1 MGEMEDQV
9 DEIKRKTDIVGVV
22 GSYVVLKKLGR
33 HHKGLCPFHSEK
45 TPSFMVNEEM
55 GLYKCFGCGAGGD
68 VIKFL
73 MEIEGIEFREAL
85 ERLAE
90 KAGVTL
96 INRRRD
102 DNDERAKMLEVMDLA
117 ARYYHWLLMEGNAGA
132 AAREYL
138 KGRSINEKL
147 METFNIG
154 FAMQSWE
161 GLVNYLIKKKG
172 YSEELL
178 EKVGLVSRKSSGG
191 GVYDKF
197 RGRVMFPLQDAG
209 GKVVG
214 FTGRILPTASSTM
227 QVGRPDFEEP
237 KYMNSPETVLY
248 HKSRM
253 LYGFFQAKKAI
264 RENKRVV
271 LVEGQ
276 MDCISSF
283 AAGVTET
290 VAVGGTALTED
301 QVEMIARLADKIY
314 LSMDADEA
322 GSVAIK
328 RSVELAEK
336 RGMSIKVVQ
345 LEGGKDP
352 DEIARKSASKW
363 KEMVENSVDVYE
375 YVMDG
380 ALKKYDATKVDGIKN
395 ITNEVVPFLAKIE
408 NGVVREV
415 WSKRLADKLGVATKG
430 VMGEVDK
437 KISGKQETKYSDG
450 GNDERVAEK
459 RIVRLS
465 RRLIC
470 QLILRQEAVE
480 VVAPWFG
487 GVSVCGAEGKLISWL
502 LENREKGPIEELV
515 KKIPEELREVAGES
529 YMAEDS
535 TEIPGQKE
543 VEEAAVQLLR
553 EIIRDLKKELML
565 EMNKARQEKNEESED
580 EIFAKLNELNKKES
594 KVIAFLG

>member
-1 MGEMEDQV
+1 MEDQV
-9 DEIKRKTDIVGVV
+9 DEIKRKTDIVGVI
-22 GSYVVLKKLGR
+22 GSYVPLKKMGR

-73 MEIEGIEFREAL
+73 MEIEGIDFREAL

-90 KAGVTL
+90 RAGVKL

-102 DNDERAKMLEVMDLA
+102 ENDERSKMLEVLDLA
-117 ARYYHWLLMEGNAGA
+117 ARYYHWLLMEGKVGAG
-132 AAREYL
+132 AREYL
-138 KGRSINEKL
+138 AGRKINTKI
-147 METFNIG
+147 METFNLG
-154 FAMQSWE
+154 FAMQSWD
-161 GLVNYLIKKKG
+161 GLTNYLIKKKG
-172 YSEELL
+172 YKEELL
-178 EKVGLVSRKSSGG
+178 EKVGLVSRKSKGD

-214 FTGRILPTASSTM
+214 FTGRVLPALAKE
-227 QVGRPDFEEP
+227 DEP
-237 KYMNSPETVLY
+237 KYMNSPETSLY

-253 LYGFFQAKKAI
+253 LYGFYQAKKAV
-264 RENKRVV
+264 REKKRVV

-283 AAGVTET
+283 TAGVTET

-301 QVEMIARLADKIY
+301 QVEMMARLADKIY

-328 RSVELAEK
+328 RSIELAEK
-336 RGMSIKVVQ
+336 RGLSIKIVQ

-352 DEIARKSASKW
+352 DEIARNSSDKW
-363 KEMVENSVDVYE
+363 KDLVEKSVDVYE
-375 YVMDG
+375 YIMNG
-380 ALKKYDATKVDGIKN
+380 AFKKYDVNKIEGVKK
-395 ITNEVVPFLAKIE
+395 ITEEVVPFLAKIE

-415 WSKRLADKLGVATKG
+415 WAKRLAERIGVATKG
-430 VMGEVDK
+430 VMAEIDK
-437 KISGKQETKYSDG
+437 KISGKQESTNKD
-450 GNDERVAEK
+450 DDLEKDVDDKRVVK
-459 RIVRLS
+459 LS
-465 RRLIC
+465 RRLIG

-480 VVAPWFG
+480 MVAPWFT
-487 GVSVCGAEGKLISWL
+487 GVKIAGAEGKLISWL
-502 LENREKGPIEELV
+502 LENRENEPVEDLV
-515 KKIPEELREVAGES
+515 QKIPEELREVAGES

-535 TEIPGQKE
+535 NEVPGQKE

-553 EIIRDLKKELML
+553 EIIRDRKKELMV
-565 EMNKARQEKNEESED
+565 EMNEARKEKNSEKED
-580 EIFAKLNELNKKES
+580 EIFSSLNELNKKES

>member
-1 MGEMEDQV
+1 MEDQV
-9 DEIKRKTDIVGVV
+9 EEIKRKTDIVGVV
-22 GSYVVLKKLGR
+22 GSYVALKKMGR

-90 KAGVTL
+90 KAGVKL
-96 INRRRD
+96 VSRRRD
-102 DNDERAKMLEVMDLA
+102 DNDERAKMLEVMELA

-138 KGRSINEKL
+138 KGRKIDEKL
-147 METFNIG
+147 MENFNLG

-161 GLVNYLIKKKG
+161 GVVNYLIKKKG

-178 EKVGLVSRKSSGG
+178 EKVGLVSRKSKEG

-197 RGRVMFPLQDAG
+197 RGRIMFPLQDAG

-214 FTGRILPTASSTM
+214 FTGRILPSLAK
-227 QVGRPDFEEP
+227 DDEP
-237 KYMNSPETVLY
+237 KYMNSPETTLY

-264 RENKRVV
+264 REKKRVV

-283 AAGVTET
+283 ASGVAET

-301 QVEMIARLADKIY
+301 QVELLARLADKIY

-345 LEGGKDP
+345 IEGGKDP
-352 DEIARKSASKW
+352 DEIARKSPGKW
-363 KEMVENSVDVYE
+363 RELVEKSVDVYE
-375 YVMDG
+375 FVMDG
-380 ALKKYDATKVDGIKN
+380 AFKKFDVTKVDGIKK
-395 ITNEVVPFLAKIE
+395 ITEEVVPFLAKIE
-408 NGVVREV
+408 NDVVREV
-415 WSKRLADKLGVATKG
+415 WAKRLADKIGVATKG
-430 VMGEVDK
+430 VMGEIEK
-437 KISGKQETKYSDG
+437 KISGRQETKITD
-450 GNDERVAEK
+450 DKKEEVVEK
-459 RIVRLS
+459 RIVKLA
-465 RRLIC
+465 RRLVGL
-470 QLILRQEAVE
+470 LILKQEAVKI
-480 VVAPWFG
+480 VSPWFG
-487 GVSVCGAEGKLISWL
+487 GVSIAGAEGKLITWL
-502 LENREKGPIEELV
+502 LENRENQPVDELV
-515 KKIPEELREVAGES
+515 KNIPEELREVAGEA

-535 TEIPGQKE
+535 EEVPGQKE

-553 EIIRDLKKELML
+553 EIIRDRKKELME
-565 EMNKARQEKNEESED
+565 EMNLARREKNEEKED

-594 KVIAFLG
+594 RVIAFLG

>member
-1 MGEMEDQV
+1 MEDQV
-9 DEIKRKTDIVGVV
+9 DEIKRKTDIVSVV

-73 MEIEGIEFREAL
+73 MEIEGIDFRDAL

-90 KAGVTL
+90 KAGVKL
-96 INRRRD
+96 VNRRRD
-102 DNDERAKMLEVMDLA
+102 DGDVRAKMLEVMDLA
-117 ARYYHWLLMEGNAGA
+117 ARYYHWLLMEGKAGES
-132 AAREYL
+132 AREYL
-138 KGRSINEKL
+138 KSRSISEKL
-147 METFNIG
+147 METFNLG

-214 FTGRILPTASSTM
+214 FTGRILPSLAK
-227 QVGRPDFEEP
+227 DDEP
-237 KYMNSPETVLY
+237 KYMNSPETALY

-253 LYGFFQAKKAI
+253 LYGFYQAKKAI
-264 RENKRVV
+264 RENKRAV

-283 AAGVTET
+283 AAGITET

-336 RGMSIKVVQ
+336 RGLNIKVVQ

-375 YVMDG
+375 YVMER
-380 ALKKYDATKVDGIKN
+380 ALKKYDVTKVEGIKN

-415 WSKRLADKLGVATKG
+415 WSKRLAEKLGVATKG
-430 VMGEVDK
+430 VMGEIDK
-437 KISGKQETKYSDG
+437 NISGKQDFG
-450 GNDERVAEK
+450 RVEKNNENIVEEK
-459 RIVRLS
+459 RIVKLS
-465 RRLIC
+465 RRLIG

-480 VVAPWFG
+480 VVAPWFS
-487 GVSVCGAEGKLISWL
+487 GVSVGGAEGKLISWL
-502 LENREKGPIEELV
+502 LENRERESIEELV
-515 KKIPEELREVAGES
+515 KKIPGELREVAGES
-529 YMAEDS
+529 YMADDS
-535 TEIPGQKE
+535 SDVPGQKE
-543 VEEAAVQLLR
+543 VEEAAVLLLR
-553 EIIRDLKKELML
+553 EIIRDLKKELMA
-565 EMNKARQEKNEESED
+565 EMNVARQEKNEDKED

-594 KVIAFLG
+594 KVITFLG

>member
-1 MGEMEDQV
+1 MEDQV
-9 DEIKRKTDIVGVV
+9 EEIKRKTDIVGVV
-22 GSYVVLKKLGR
+22 GSYVALKKMGR

-90 KAGVTL
+90 KAGVKL
-96 INRRRD
+96 VSRRRD
-102 DNDERAKMLEVMDLA
+102 DNDERTKMLEVMDLA
-117 ARYYHWLLMEGNAGA
+117 ARYYHWLLMEGNAGE

-138 KGRSINEKL
+138 RGRKINEKL
-147 METFNIG
+147 IETFNIG

-161 GLVNYLIKKKG
+161 GVVNYLIKKKG

-178 EKVGLVSRKSSGG
+178 EKVGLVSRKSKDG

-197 RGRVMFPLQDAG
+197 RGRIMFPLQDAG

-214 FTGRILPTASSTM
+214 FTGRILPSLAK
-227 QVGRPDFEEP
+227 DDEP
-237 KYMNSPETVLY
+237 KYMNSPETALY

-253 LYGFFQAKKAI
+253 LYGFFQAKKAV
-264 RENKRVV
+264 REKRRAI

-283 AAGVTET
+283 ASGITET

-301 QVEMIARLADKIY
+301 QVELLARLADKIY

-345 LEGGKDP
+345 IEGGKDP
-352 DEIARKSASKW
+352 DEIARKSPEKW
-363 KEMVENSVDVYE
+363 RELVEKSVDVYE
-375 YVMDG
+375 FIMT
-380 ALKKYDATKVDGIKN
+380 AAFKKFDATKVEGIKK
-395 ITNEVVPFLAKIE
+395 ITEEVVPFLAKIE

-415 WSKRLADKLGVATKG
+415 WAKRLADKIGVATKG
-430 VMGEVDK
+430 VIGEIEK
-437 KISGKQETKYSDG
+437 KISGKQETKNTSE
-450 GNDERVAEK
+450 ERGEVEEK
-459 RIVRLS
+459 RIVKLA
-465 RRLIC
+465 RRLIGL
-470 QLILRQEAVE
+470 LILRQEAVK
-480 VVAPWFG
+480 VVAPRFG
-487 GVSVCGAEGKLISWL
+487 GVSVAGAEGKLITWL
-502 LENREKGPIEELV
+502 LENGENQPVDELV
-515 KKIPEELREVAGES
+515 KNIPEELREVAGEA

-535 TEIPGQKE
+535 EEVPGQKE

-553 EIIRDLKKELML
+553 EIIRDRKKEIME
-565 EMNKARQEKNEESED
+565 EMNLARREKNEEKED

-594 KVIAFLG
+594 KIIAFLG

>member
-1 MGEMEDQV
+1 MEDQV
-9 DEIKRKTDIVGVV
+9 DEIKRKTDIVGVI
-22 GSYVVLKKLGR
+22 GTYVPLKKLGR

-45 TPSFMVNEEM
+45 TASFMVNEEM

-90 KAGVTL
+90 KAGVKL
-96 INRRRD
+96 ISRKRD
-102 DNDERAKMLEVMDLA
+102 ENDERTKMLEVMDLA

-132 AAREYL
+132 GAREYL
-138 KGRSINEKL
+138 KGRNVNEKL

-161 GLVNYLIKKKG
+161 GVVNYLIKKKG

-178 EKVGLVSRKSSGG
+178 EKVGLVSRKSKGE

-197 RGRVMFPLQDAG
+197 RGRIMFPLQDAG

-214 FTGRILPTASSTM
+214 FTGRILPALAK
-227 QVGRPDFEEP
+227 DDEP
-237 KYMNSPETVLY
+237 KYMNSPETALY

-253 LYGFFQAKKAI
+253 LYGFFQAKKEI
-264 RENKRVV
+264 REKKRVV

-276 MDCISSF
+276 MDCISSY
-283 AAGVTET
+283 AAGISET

-301 QVEMIARLADKIY
+301 QVELIARLADKIY

-322 GSVAIK
+322 GSAAIK

-336 RGMSIKVVQ
+336 RGLSIKVVQ
-345 LEGGKDP
+345 IEGGKDP
-352 DEIARKSASKW
+352 DEIARKSPEKW
-363 KEMVENSVDVYE
+363 REMVETSVDVYE
-375 YVMDG
+375 FVMNG
-380 ALKKYDATKVDGIKN
+380 AFNKYDVSKVDGVKK
-395 ITNEVVPFLAKIE
+395 ITEEVVPFLAKIE
-408 NGVVREV
+408 NGVVREI
-415 WSKRLADKLGVATKG
+415 WAKRLAEKIGVATKG
-430 VMGEVDK
+430 VLGEIEK
-437 KISGKQETKYSDG
+437 KISGKSEMKNPNEGKET
-450 GNDERVAEK
+450 EVEEK
-459 RIVRLS
+459 RMVKLA
-465 RRLIC
+465 RRLIGL
-470 QLILRQEAVE
+470 LILRQEAVGI
-480 VVAPWFG
+480 VAPWFV
-487 GVSVCGAEGKLISWL
+487 GVSVAGAEGKLITWL
-502 LENREKGPIEELV
+502 LENRESQAVEELV
-515 KKIPEELREVAGES
+515 KNIPEELRDVAGES

-535 TEIPGQKE
+535 VDVPGQKE

-553 EIIRDLKKELML
+553 EIIRDRKKEIMA
-565 EMNKARQEKNEESED
+565 EMNIARQEKNEEKED

>member
-1 MGEMEDQV
+1 MEDQV
-9 DEIKRKTDIVGVV
+9 EEIKRKTDIVGVV
-22 GSYVVLKKLGR
+22 GSYVALKKMGR

-90 KAGVTL
+90 KAGVKL
-96 INRRRD
+96 ISRRRD
-102 DNDERAKMLEVMDLA
+102 DGDARAKMLEVMDLA

-138 KGRSINEKL
+138 KGRKINEKL
-147 METFNIG
+147 METFNLG

-161 GLVNYLIKKKG
+161 GVVNYLIKKKG

-178 EKVGLVSRKSSGG
+178 EKVGLVSRKSKEG

-197 RGRVMFPLQDAG
+197 RGRIMFPLQDAG

-214 FTGRILPTASSTM
+214 FTGRILPSLAK
-227 QVGRPDFEEP
+227 DDEP
-237 KYMNSPETVLY
+237 KYMNSPETALY

-264 RENKRVV
+264 REKKRVV

-283 AAGVTET
+283 ASGITET

-301 QVEMIARLADKIY
+301 QIELLARLADKIY

-328 RSVELAEK
+328 RSVELAER
-336 RGMSIKVVQ
+336 RGMNIKVVQ
-345 LEGGKDP
+345 IEGGKDP
-352 DEIARKSASKW
+352 DEIARKSPEKW
-363 KEMVENSVDVYE
+363 RELVEKSVDVYE
-375 YVMDG
+375 FIMDS
-380 ALKKYDATKVDGIKN
+380 AFKKFDVTKVDGVKK
-395 ITNEVVPFLAKIE
+395 ITEEVVPFLAKIE
-408 NGVVREV
+408 NDVVREV
-415 WSKRLADKLGVATKG
+415 WAKRLADKIGVATKG
-430 VMGEVDK
+430 VIGEIEK
-437 KISGKQETKYSDG
+437 KIFGKQEIKMAD
-450 GNDERVAEK
+450 DKKEEVAEK
-459 RIVRLS
+459 RIVKLA
-465 RRLIC
+465 RRLIGL
-470 QLILRQEAVE
+470 LIMKQEAVKI
-480 VVAPWFG
+480 VSPWFG
-487 GVSVCGAEGKLISWL
+487 GVSVAGAEGKLIAWL
-502 LENREKGPIEELV
+502 LENRENQPVDELV
-515 KKIPEELREVAGES
+515 KNIPEELREVAGEA

-535 TEIPGQKE
+535 EEVPGQKE

-553 EIIRDLKKELML
+553 EIIRDRKKELME
-565 EMNKARQEKNEESED
+565 EMNLARRERNEEKED

-594 KVIAFLG
+594 RVIAFLG

>member
-1 MGEMEDQV
+1 MEDQV
-9 DEIKRKTDIVGVV
+9 DEIKRKTDIVSVV

-73 MEIEGIEFREAL
+73 MEIEGIDFRDAL

-90 KAGVTL
+90 KVGVKL
-96 INRRRD
+96 VNRRRD
-102 DNDERAKMLEVMDLA
+102 DGDVRAKMLEVMDLA
-117 ARYYHWLLMEGNAGA
+117 ARYYHWLLMEGKAGES
-132 AAREYL
+132 AREYL
-138 KGRSINEKL
+138 KSRSISEKL
-147 METFNIG
+147 METFNLG

-214 FTGRILPTASSTM
+214 FTGRILPSLAK
-227 QVGRPDFEEP
+227 DDEP
-237 KYMNSPETVLY
+237 KYMNSPETALY

-253 LYGFFQAKKAI
+253 LYGFYQAKKAI
-264 RENKRVV
+264 RENKRAV

-283 AAGVTET
+283 AAGITET

-336 RGMSIKVVQ
+336 RGLNIKVVQ

-375 YVMDG
+375 YVMER
-380 ALKKYDATKVDGIKN
+380 ALKKYDVTKVEGIKN

-415 WSKRLADKLGVATKG
+415 WSKRLAEKLGVATKG
-430 VMGEVDK
+430 VMGEIDK
-437 KISGKQETKYSDG
+437 NISGKKDIEKNDDG
-450 GNDERVAEK
+450 IDTVVEK
-459 RIVRLS
+459 RIVKLS
-465 RRLIC
+465 RRLIG

-480 VVAPWFG
+480 AVAPWFS
-487 GVSVCGAEGKLISWL
+487 GVSVGGAEGKLISWL
-502 LENREKGPIEELV
+502 LENRERESIEELV
-515 KKIPEELREVAGES
+515 KKIPGELREVAGES
-529 YMAEDS
+529 YMADDS
-535 TEIPGQKE
+535 SDVPGQKE
-543 VEEAAVQLLR
+543 VEEAAVLLLR
-553 EIIRDLKKELML
+553 EIIRDLKKELMA
-565 EMNKARQEKNEESED
+565 EMNVARQEKNEDKED

-594 KVIAFLG
+594 KVITFLG

>member
-1 MGEMEDQV
+1 MEDQV
-9 DEIKRKTDIVGVV
+9 EEIKRKTDIVGVV
-22 GSYVVLKKLGR
+22 GSYVVLKKMGR

-90 KAGVTL
+90 KAGVKL
-96 INRRRD
+96 VSRRRD
-102 DNDERAKMLEVMDLA
+102 DSDERAKMLEVMDLA

-138 KGRSINEKL
+138 GSRKINEKL
-147 METFNIG
+147 METFNLG

-161 GLVNYLIKKKG
+161 GVVNYLIKKKG

-178 EKVGLVSRKSSGG
+178 EKVGLVSRKSKEG
-191 GVYDKF
+191 GVFDKF
-197 RGRVMFPLQDAG
+197 RGRIMFPLQDAG

-214 FTGRILPTASSTM
+214 FTGRILPTLAK
-227 QVGRPDFEEP
+227 DDEP
-237 KYMNSPETVLY
+237 KYMNSPETALY

-264 RENKRVV
+264 REKKRVV

-276 MDCISSF
+276 MDCISSY
-283 AAGVTET
+283 AAGITET

-301 QVEMIARLADKIY
+301 QIELLARLADKIY

-336 RGMSIKVVQ
+336 RGMNIKVVQ
-345 LEGGKDP
+345 IEGGKDP
-352 DEIARKSASKW
+352 DEIARKSPEKW
-363 KEMVENSVDVYE
+363 KELVEKSVDVYE
-375 YVMDG
+375 FIMDG
-380 ALKKYDATKVDGIKN
+380 AFKKFDVTKVDGVKK
-395 ITNEVVPFLAKIE
+395 ITEEVVPFLAKIE
-408 NGVVREV
+408 NDVVREV
-415 WSKRLADKLGVATKG
+415 WAKRLADKIGVATKG
-430 VMGEVDK
+430 VMGEIEK
-437 KISGKQETKYSDG
+437 KIFGKQEIKNTSE
-450 GNDERVAEK
+450 ERGKVEEK
-459 RIVRLS
+459 RIVKLA
-465 RRLIC
+465 RRLIGL
-470 QLILRQEAVE
+470 LILKQEAVKI
-480 VVAPWFG
+480 VSPWFG
-487 GVSVCGAEGKLISWL
+487 GVSVAGAEGKLITWL
-502 LENREKGPIEELV
+502 LENRENQPVDELV
-515 KKIPEELREVAGES
+515 KNIPEELREVAGEA

-535 TEIPGQKE
+535 EEVPGQKE

-553 EIIRDLKKELML
+553 EIIRDRKKELME
-565 EMNKARQEKNEESED
+565 EMNLARRERNEEKED

-594 KVIAFLG
+594 RVIAFLG

>member
-1 MGEMEDQV
+1 MEDQV
-9 DEIKRKTDIVGVV
+9 EEIKRKTDIVGVI
-22 GSYVVLKKLGR
+22 GAYVALKKMGR

-55 GLYKCFGCGAGGD
+55 GLYKCFGCGEGGD
-68 VIKFL
+68 VFKFL
-73 MEIEGIEFREAL
+73 MEIEGIDFREAL

-90 KAGVTL
+90 KAGVKL

-117 ARYYHWLLMEGNAGA
+117 ARYFHWLLTEGNAGA
-132 AAREYL
+132 GAREYL
-138 KGRSINEKL
+138 KSRKINEKL
-147 METFNIG
+147 METFNLG
-154 FAMQSWE
+154 FAMQSWDS
-161 GLVNYLIKKKG
+161 LTNYLIKKKG

-178 EKVGLVSRKSSGG
+178 EKVGLVSRKMKGE

-214 FTGRILPTASSTM
+214 FTGRILPALAK
-227 QVGRPDFEEP
+227 DDEP
-237 KYMNSPETVLY
+237 KYMNSPETALY

-264 RENKRVV
+264 RENKRVI

-276 MDCISSF
+276 TDCISSY
-283 AAGVTET
+283 AAGITET

-301 QVEMIARLADKIY
+301 QVEILARLADKIY

-345 LEGGKDP
+345 IEGGKDP
-352 DEIARKSASKW
+352 DEIARNHPDKW
-363 KEMVENSVDVYE
+363 KELVDSSVDVYE
-375 YVMDG
+375 YVMNR
-380 ALKKYDATKVDGIKN
+380 AFKKYDVTKVEEIKK
-395 ITNEVVPFLAKIE
+395 ISEEVVPFLAKIE

-415 WSKRLADKLGVATKG
+415 WAKRLAEKLGVATKG
-430 VMGEVDK
+430 VMGEIDK
-437 KISGKQETKYSDG
+437 KLSGKQESIHTDGENSDKTED
-450 GNDERVAEK
+450 NRVIK
-459 RIVRLS
+459 LS
-465 RRLIC
+465 RRLIG

-480 VVAPWFG
+480 VVAPWFA
-487 GVSVCGAEGKLISWL
+487 GVNVSGAEGKLISWL
-502 LENREKGPIEELV
+502 LENRESLPIEELV
-515 KKIPEELREVAGES
+515 KKIPDELREVAGES
-529 YMAEDS
+529 YMSEDS
-535 TEIPGQKE
+535 TEVPGQKE

-553 EIIRDLKKELML
+553 EIIRDRKKELML
-565 EMNKARQEKNEESED
+565 EMGRARQEKNEEKEE
-580 EIFAKLNELNKKES
+580 EIFVLLNELNKKES
-594 KVIAFLG
+594 KIIAFLG

>member
-1 MGEMEDQV
+1 MEDQV
-9 DEIKRKTDIVGVV
+9 EEIKRKTDIVGVV
-22 GSYVVLKKLGR
+22 GSYVALKKMGR

-90 KAGVTL
+90 KAGVKL
-96 INRRRD
+96 ISRRRD
-102 DNDERAKMLEVMDLA
+102 DGDARAKMLEVMDLA

-138 KGRSINEKL
+138 KGRKINEKL
-147 METFNIG
+147 METFNLG

-161 GLVNYLIKKKG
+161 GVVNYLIKKKG

-178 EKVGLVSRKSSGG
+178 EKVGLVSRKSKEG

-197 RGRVMFPLQDAG
+197 RGRIMFPLQDAG

-214 FTGRILPTASSTM
+214 FTGRILPSLAK
-227 QVGRPDFEEP
+227 DDEP
-237 KYMNSPETVLY
+237 KYMNSPETALY

-264 RENKRVV
+264 REKKRVV

-283 AAGVTET
+283 ASGITET

-301 QVEMIARLADKIY
+301 QIELLARLADKIY

-328 RSVELAEK
+328 RSVELAER
-336 RGMSIKVVQ
+336 RGMNIKVVQ
-345 LEGGKDP
+345 IEGGKDP
-352 DEIARKSASKW
+352 DEIARKSPEKW
-363 KEMVENSVDVYE
+363 RELVEKSVDVYE
-375 YVMDG
+375 FIMDS
-380 ALKKYDATKVDGIKN
+380 AFKKFDVTKVDGVKK
-395 ITNEVVPFLAKIE
+395 ITEEVVPFLAKIE
-408 NGVVREV
+408 NDVVREV
-415 WSKRLADKLGVATKG
+415 WAKRLADKIGVATKG
-430 VMGEVDK
+430 VIGEIEK
-437 KISGKQETKYSDG
+437 KISGKQEIKMAD
-450 GNDERVAEK
+450 DKKEEVAEK
-459 RIVRLS
+459 RIVKLA
-465 RRLIC
+465 RRLIGL
-470 QLILRQEAVE
+470 LIMKQEAVKI
-480 VVAPWFG
+480 VSPWFG
-487 GVSVCGAEGKLISWL
+487 GVSVAGAEGKLIAWL
-502 LENREKGPIEELV
+502 LENRENQPVDELV
-515 KKIPEELREVAGES
+515 KNIPEELREVAGEA

-535 TEIPGQKE
+535 EEVPGQKE

-553 EIIRDLKKELML
+553 EIIRDRKKELME
-565 EMNKARQEKNEESED
+565 EMNLARRERNEEKED

-594 KVIAFLG
+594 RVIAFLG

>member
-1 MGEMEDQV
+1 MEDQV
-9 DEIKRKTDIVGVV
+9 EEIKRKTDIVGVI
-22 GSYVVLKKLGR
+22 GAYVPLKKLGR

-55 GLYKCFGCGAGGD
+55 GLYKCFGCGVGGD

-73 MEIEGIEFREAL
+73 MEIEGIEFRDAL

-90 KAGVTL
+90 KAGVKL
-96 INRRRD
+96 VSRRRD
-102 DNDERAKMLEVMDLA
+102 DNDERSKMLEVMGLA
-117 ARYYHWLLMEGNAGA
+117 SRYYHWLLMEGNAGA

-138 KGRSINEKL
+138 KERKINEKL
-147 METFNIG
+147 METFNLG
-154 FAMQSWE
+154 FAMQSWD

-178 EKVGLVSRKSSGG
+178 EKVGLVSRKEKG

-214 FTGRILPTASSTM
+214 FTGRILPALAKE
-227 QVGRPDFEEP
+227 GEP
-237 KYMNSPETVLY
+237 KYMNSPETALY

-253 LYGFFQAKKAI
+253 LYGFFQGKSAI
-264 RENKRVV
+264 REKKRAV

-283 AAGVTET
+283 AVGVSET

-301 QVEMIARLADKIY
+301 QIEMIARLADKIY

-352 DEIARKSASKW
+352 DEIARKSPDKW
-363 KEMVENSVDVYE
+363 RDLIENSVDVYE
-375 YVMDG
+375 YVMEG
-380 ALKKYDATKVDGIKN
+380 AFRKFDVSKVDGVKK
-395 ITNEVVPFLAKIE
+395 ITEEVVPFLAKIE

-415 WSKRLADKLGVATKG
+415 WAKRLAEKIGVATKG
-430 VMGEVDK
+430 VMGEIEK
-437 KISGKQETKYSDG
+437 KISGKQEMKSD
-450 GNDERVAEK
+450 NKVAEVEDSRVVK
-459 RIVRLS
+459 LS
-465 RRLIC
+465 RRLIGL
-470 QLILRQEAVE
+470 LILRQEAVDI
-480 VVAPWFG
+480 VAPWFVG
-487 GVSVCGAEGKLISWL
+487 MTVAGAEGKLISWL
-502 LENREKGPIEELV
+502 LGNRENLTVEELV
-515 KKIPEELREVAGES
+515 KNIPEELREVAGES

-535 TEIPGQKE
+535 EEVPGQKE

-553 EIIRDLKKELML
+553 EIIRNRKKEIMI
-565 EMNKARQEKNEESED
+565 EMNKARQEKNEEKED

>member
-1 MGEMEDQV
+1 MEDQV
-9 DEIKRKTDIVGVV
+9 EEIKRKTDIVGVV
-22 GSYVVLKKLGR
+22 GSYVALKKMGR

-90 KAGVTL
+90 KAGVKL
-96 INRRRD
+96 VSRRRD
-102 DNDERAKMLEVMDLA
+102 DNDERAKMLEVMELA

-138 KGRSINEKL
+138 KGRKIDEKL
-147 METFNIG
+147 MENFNLG

-161 GLVNYLIKKKG
+161 GVVNYLIKKKG

-178 EKVGLVSRKSSGG
+178 EKVGLVSRKSKEG

-197 RGRVMFPLQDAG
+197 RGRIMFPLQDAG

-214 FTGRILPTASSTM
+214 FTGRILPSLAK
-227 QVGRPDFEEP
+227 DDEP
-237 KYMNSPETVLY
+237 KYMNSPETTLY

-264 RENKRVV
+264 REKKRVV

-283 AAGVTET
+283 ASGVAET

-301 QVEMIARLADKIY
+301 QVELLARLADKIY

-345 LEGGKDP
+345 IEGGKDP
-352 DEIARKSASKW
+352 DEIARKSPGKW
-363 KEMVENSVDVYE
+363 RELVEKSVDVYE
-375 YVMDG
+375 FVMDG
-380 ALKKYDATKVDGIKN
+380 AFKKFDVTKVDGVKK
-395 ITNEVVPFLAKIE
+395 ITEEVVPFLAKIE
-408 NGVVREV
+408 NDVVREV
-415 WSKRLADKLGVATKG
+415 WAKRLADKIGVATKG
-430 VMGEVDK
+430 VMGEIEK
-437 KISGKQETKYSDG
+437 KISGRQETKITD
-450 GNDERVAEK
+450 DKKEEVVEK
-459 RIVRLS
+459 RIVKLA
-465 RRLIC
+465 RRLVGL
-470 QLILRQEAVE
+470 LILKQEAVKI
-480 VVAPWFG
+480 VSPWFG
-487 GVSVCGAEGKLISWL
+487 GVSVAGAEGKLITWL
-502 LENREKGPIEELV
+502 LENRENQPVDELV
-515 KKIPEELREVAGES
+515 KNIPEELREVAGEA

-535 TEIPGQKE
+535 EEVPGQKE

-553 EIIRDLKKELML
+553 EIIRDRKKELME
-565 EMNKARQEKNEESED
+565 EMNLARREGNEEKED

-594 KVIAFLG
+594 RVIAFLG

>member
-1 MGEMEDQV
+1 MEDQV
-9 DEIKRKTDIVGVV
+9 EEIKRKTDIVGVI
-22 GSYVVLKKLGR
+22 GSYVVLKKMGR

-90 KAGVTL
+90 KAGVKL
-96 INRRRD
+96 VSRRRD

-132 AAREYL
+132 GAREYL
-138 KGRSINEKL
+138 KSRSINEKL
-147 METFNIG
+147 METFNLG

-172 YSEELL
+172 YKEELL
-178 EKVGLVSRKSSGG
+178 EKVGLVSRKSKGD

-197 RGRVMFPLQDAG
+197 RGRLMFPLQDAG

-214 FTGRILPTASSTM
+214 FTGRILPSLAKE
-227 QVGRPDFEEP
+227 DEP
-237 KYMNSPETVLY
+237 KYMNSPETALY

-264 RENKRVV
+264 REKKRAI

-276 MDCISSF
+276 MDCISSY
-283 AAGVTET
+283 AAGITET

-301 QVEMIARLADKIY
+301 QIEMIARLADKIY

-352 DEIARKSASKW
+352 DEIARKSADKW
-363 KEMVENSVDVYE
+363 RELVEKSVDVYE
-375 YVMDG
+375 YVMEG
-380 ALKKYDATKVDGIKN
+380 AFKKYDVSKVDGIKN

-415 WSKRLADKLGVATKG
+415 WAKRLADKIGVATKG
-430 VMGEVDK
+430 VMGEIEK
-437 KISGKQETKYSDG
+437 KISGKQEII
-450 GNDERVAEK
+450 NIDELKVEEN
-459 RIVRLS
+459 RIVKLA
-465 RRLIC
+465 RRLIGL
-470 QLILRQEAVE
+470 LILKQDAVS
-480 VVAPWFG
+480 VVAPWFA
-487 GVSVCGAEGKLISWL
+487 GVSVAGAEGKLIEWL
-502 LENREKGPIEELV
+502 LENRENIPVEELV
-515 KKIPEELREVAGES
+515 KIIPEELREVAGES

-535 TEIPGQKE
+535 EEIPGQKE
-543 VEEAAVQLLR
+543 VEEAAVQILR
-553 EIIRDLKKELML
+553 EIIRDRKKVYME
-565 EMNKARQEKNEESED
+565 EMNVARQEKNEEKED

>member
-1 MGEMEDQV
+1 MEDQV
-9 DEIKRKTDIVGVV
+9 EEIKRKTDIVGVV
-22 GSYVVLKKLGR
+22 GSYVALKKMGR

-90 KAGVTL
+90 KAGVKL
-96 INRRRD
+96 VSRRRD
-102 DNDERAKMLEVMDLA
+102 DNDERTKMLEVMDLA
-117 ARYYHWLLMEGNAGA
+117 ARYYHWLLMEGNAGE

-138 KGRSINEKL
+138 RGRRINEKL

-161 GLVNYLIKKKG
+161 GVVNYLIKKKG

-178 EKVGLVSRKSSGG
+178 EKVGLVSRKSKDG

-197 RGRVMFPLQDAG
+197 RGRIMFPLQDAG

-214 FTGRILPTASSTM
+214 FTGRILPSLAK
-227 QVGRPDFEEP
+227 DDEP
-237 KYMNSPETVLY
+237 KYMNSPETALY

-253 LYGFFQAKKAI
+253 LYGFFQAKKAV
-264 RENKRVV
+264 REKRRAI

-283 AAGVTET
+283 ASGITET

-301 QVEMIARLADKIY
+301 QVELLARLADKIY

-345 LEGGKDP
+345 IEGGKDP
-352 DEIARKSASKW
+352 DEIARKSPEKW
-363 KEMVENSVDVYE
+363 RELVEKSVDVYE
-375 YVMDG
+375 FIMT
-380 ALKKYDATKVDGIKN
+380 AAFKKFDATKVEGIKK
-395 ITNEVVPFLAKIE
+395 ITEEVVPFLAKIE

-415 WSKRLADKLGVATKG
+415 WAKRLADKIGVATKG
-430 VMGEVDK
+430 VIGEIEK
-437 KISGKQETKYSDG
+437 KISGKQETKNTSE
-450 GNDERVAEK
+450 ERGEVEEK
-459 RIVRLS
+459 RIVKLA
-465 RRLIC
+465 RRLIGL
-470 QLILRQEAVE
+470 LILRQEAVK

-487 GVSVCGAEGKLISWL
+487 GVSVAGAEGKLITWL
-502 LENREKGPIEELV
+502 LENGENQPVDELV
-515 KKIPEELREVAGES
+515 KNIPEELREVAGEA

-535 TEIPGQKE
+535 EEVPGQKE

-553 EIIRDLKKELML
+553 EIIRDRKKEIME
-565 EMNKARQEKNEESED
+565 EMNLARREKNEEKED

-594 KVIAFLG
+594 KIIAFLG

>member
-1 MGEMEDQV
+1 MEDQV
-9 DEIKRKTDIVGVV
+9 EEIKRKTDIVGVV
-22 GSYVVLKKLGR
+22 GSYVVLKKMGR

-90 KAGVTL
+90 KAGVKL
-96 INRRRD
+96 VSRRRD

-138 KGRSINEKL
+138 KGRKINEKL
-147 METFNIG
+147 METFNLG

-161 GLVNYLIKKKG
+161 GVVNYLIKKKG

-178 EKVGLVSRKSSGG
+178 EKVGLVSRKSKEG

-197 RGRVMFPLQDAG
+197 RGRIMFPLQDAG

-214 FTGRILPTASSTM
+214 FTGRILPSLAK
-227 QVGRPDFEEP
+227 DDEP
-237 KYMNSPETVLY
+237 KYMNSPETALY

-264 RENKRVV
+264 REKKRVV

-283 AAGVTET
+283 ASGVTET

-301 QVEMIARLADKIY
+301 QIELLARLADKIY

-336 RGMSIKVVQ
+336 RGMNIKVVQ
-345 LEGGKDP
+345 IEGGKDP
-352 DEIARKSASKW
+352 DEIARKSPEKW
-363 KEMVENSVDVYE
+363 RELVEKSVDVYE
-375 YVMDG
+375 FIMDG
-380 ALKKYDATKVDGIKN
+380 AFKKFDVTKVDGVKK
-395 ITNEVVPFLAKIE
+395 ITEEVVPFLAKIE
-408 NGVVREV
+408 NDVVREV
-415 WSKRLADKLGVATKG
+415 WAKRLADKIGVALKG
-430 VMGEVDK
+430 VMGEIEK
-437 KISGKQETKYSDG
+437 KIAGKQESKIAD
-450 GNDERVAEK
+450 DKKEEVVEK
-459 RIVRLS
+459 RIVKLA
-465 RRLIC
+465 RRLIGL
-470 QLILRQEAVE
+470 LILKQEAVKI
-480 VVAPWFG
+480 VSPWFG
-487 GVSVCGAEGKLISWL
+487 GVSVAGAEGKLITWL
-502 LENREKGPIEELV
+502 LENRENQPVDELV
-515 KKIPEELREVAGES
+515 KNIPEELREVAGEA

-535 TEIPGQKE
+535 EEVPGQKE

-553 EIIRDLKKELML
+553 EIIRDRKKELME
-565 EMNKARQEKNEESED
+565 EMNLARREKNEEKED

-594 KVIAFLG
+594 RVIAFLG